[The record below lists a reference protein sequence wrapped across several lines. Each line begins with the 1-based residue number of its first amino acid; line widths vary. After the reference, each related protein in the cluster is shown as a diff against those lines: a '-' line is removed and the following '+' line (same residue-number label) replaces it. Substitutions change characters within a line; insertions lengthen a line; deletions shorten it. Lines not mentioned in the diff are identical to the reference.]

1 MARTSKA
8 GAQDPA
14 TQDPAT
20 QDPEKPE
27 TEEGDGAEGGE
38 SQTQQGDAASNAAP
52 PSEPPPRAE
61 AAGAPQSPPRQSLI
75 AMLESRSKQAL
86 ATGDYRVHGAL
97 DQLVGAAH
105 HLKSKANH
113 ALETLTGDD
122 AELVRQLYRAL

>member
-8 GAQDPA
+8 GA
-14 TQDPAT
+14 QDPAT

-38 SQTQQGDAASNAAP
+38 SGSSEQTQQGDAASNAAP

-61 AAGAPQSPPRQSLI
+61 AAEAPQSPPRQSLI